1 MAMIA
6 PSPGPMSKHF
16 KKLEE
21 TKREDEIDEI
31 EIIDE
36 DEIEIIDEDEIE
48 IIDEDEIEIKDEDEI
63 EIKDEDEIEITDD
76 ELIEVAEEVAEKAI
90 KEVAEEV
97 VEEVVEEVTE
107 EVNELVYYKDACIEY
122 KFEEMRKDN
131 GIYFVPL
138 EKPLMIQTPVVRL
151 TKSLEGDSTTIK
163 ISDRFASFIKKHEEH
178 ILKVAKEKK
187 NNWFKHNIEDDMLDE
202 GFKTFLDSGVLKVK
216 IADDLASFDIDGN
229 FIDNDFC
236 TPVDVICV
244 LKISGIWFG
253 SVEFGSIMT
262 LVQTQLAR
270 LPKCSI
276 KIRESKSDINYS
288 REFA

>member
-1 MAMIA
+1 MTMIA

-16 KKLEE
+16 KNLAEIK
-21 TKREDEIDEI
+21 KEDEIIEIDDDIVEIDELDNVVEIDEI
-31 EIIDE
+31 EIKD
-36 DEIEIIDEDEIE
+36 DSDNDIEII
-48 IIDEDEIEIKDEDEI
+48 EIK
-63 EIKDEDEIEITDD
+63 
-76 ELIEVAEEVAEKAI
+76 EEV
-90 KEVAEEV
+90 KEEEV
-97 VEEVVEEVTE
+97 EVKKEEVEVEEVEVKEEEVEEVEVKE
-107 EVNELVYYKDACIEY
+107 EVEEADDLVYYKDAQVEY
-122 KFEEMRKDN
+122 NFGEMRKDN

-138 EKPLMIQTPVVRL
+138 KRPLLIQTPVVRL
-151 TKSLEGDSTTIK
+151 TRSLESDSTSIK
-163 ISDRFASFIKKHEEH
+163 ISDRFATFVKKHDES
-178 ILKVAKEKK
+178 ILKAAKEQKDH
-187 NNWFKHNIEDDMLDE
+187 WFKHNIDDDVLDE
-202 GFKTFLDSGVLKVK
+202 GFKTFLDSSVLKVK
-216 IADDLASFDIDGN
+216 IADDLASFDVDGN

-236 TPVDVICV
+236 TPADVVCV